1 MTTPVTNENANS
13 LPCPRCGA
21 SMRREYDGV
30 RNPPMPQVF
39 WFCFNADCED
49 GVRNR
54 IYSGG

>member
-1 MTTPVTNENANS
+1 
-13 LPCPRCGA
+13 
-21 SMRREYDGV
+21 MRREYDGV

-39 WFCFNADCED
+39 WFCINADCED